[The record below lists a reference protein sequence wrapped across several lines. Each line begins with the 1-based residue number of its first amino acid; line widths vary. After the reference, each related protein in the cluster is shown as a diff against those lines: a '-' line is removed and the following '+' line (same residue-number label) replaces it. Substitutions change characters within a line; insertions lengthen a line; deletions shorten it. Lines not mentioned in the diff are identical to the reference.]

1 MTAPTPRERLSFRLG
16 RLQGHVSRVRDITSR
31 PTGVPWRD
39 APDSAA
45 LVALILHRALEDLLG
60 MGSTLVR
67 NLTLVW
73 SGDPD
78 EVFDLL
84 AGAGTIPAGQGALLS
99 RLTGN
104 RQTLLDGDTDVSGDL
119 ADHHLDDIV
128 DGGRLLLDNAPDRP
142 GEAGPGLDH
151 LIVAH
156 RDALLAL
163 ASLHGLT
170 DLRVYGS
177 MARGD
182 ADDHSDVDL
191 LCSTSPLLDYLA
203 LGQAAMAAEG
213 LLQRP
218 VSLLTEGE
226 LVESWR
232 ARILGDAVAL

>member
-1 MTAPTPRERLSFRLG
+1 MTHRHNRRLAR
-16 RLQGHVSRVRDITSR
+16 
-31 PTGVPWRD
+31 RD

-104 RQTLLDGDTDVSGDL
+104 RQTLLDGNTDVSGDL